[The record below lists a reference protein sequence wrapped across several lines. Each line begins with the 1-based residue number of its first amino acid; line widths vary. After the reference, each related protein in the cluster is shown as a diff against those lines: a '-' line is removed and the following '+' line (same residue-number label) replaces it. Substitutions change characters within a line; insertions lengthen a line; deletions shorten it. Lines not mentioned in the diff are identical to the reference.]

1 MERRWEVSSTVY
13 VPACAADEELIGV
26 VIAVPEPW
34 MSLLTEARVHLG
46 DDHGIN
52 TPAHITLLPPT
63 AVRKADRER
72 LFEHL
77 QTVAQRTSPFK
88 ISLRGTGSFRPV
100 SPVVFFNISEGAG
113 QLTDLEA
120 RIRAG
125 ITDQARRFAYHPH
138 VTLVH
143 GVSEELMD
151 RAEELGKNFY
161 ADWICAGFRLDKVSP
176 DGVYQS
182 LALFNFTE

>member
-1 MERRWEVSSTVY
+1 MY
-13 VPACAADEELIGV
+13 VPACADDEELIGV

-63 AVRKADRER
+63 AVKIADREK

-77 QTVAQRTSPFK
+77 QAVAQSTSPFK
-88 ISLRGTGSFRPV
+88 ICMRGTGSFRPV
-100 SPVVFFNISEGAG
+100 SPVVFFNISEGAH
-113 QLTDLEA
+113 QLTSLEA

-125 ITDQARRFAYHPH
+125 ITKEPRRFDYHPH

-151 RAEELGKNFY
+151 KAEELGKHFMAGWN
-161 ADWICAGFRLDKVSP
+161 CTGFRLDKVSP

-182 LALFNFTE
+182 RALFNFTEG

>member
-1 MERRWEVSSTVY
+1 MY
-13 VPACAADEELIGV
+13 VPACGPDEELIGV

-46 DDHGIN
+46 DEHGIN

-77 QTVAQRTSPFK
+77 QAVAKSVAPFRVGV
-88 ISLRGTGSFRPV
+88 RGTGSFRPV
-100 SPVVFFNISEGAG
+100 SPVVFFNISEGAA
-113 QLTDLEA
+113 QLSALEA

-125 ITDQARRFAYHPH
+125 ITSEPRRFDYHPH

-143 GVSEELMD
+143 GVSDEVMD
-151 RAEELGKNFY
+151 RALELGKHFQ
-161 ADWICAGFRLDKVSP
+161 ADWVVPGFRLDQVSP

-182 LALFNFTE
+182 RALFNFTESL